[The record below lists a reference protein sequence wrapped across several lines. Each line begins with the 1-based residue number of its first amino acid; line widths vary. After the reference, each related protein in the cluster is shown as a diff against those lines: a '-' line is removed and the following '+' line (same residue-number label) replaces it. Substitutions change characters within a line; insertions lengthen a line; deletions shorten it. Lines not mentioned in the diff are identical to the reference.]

1 MVRTPVKTLPARSK
15 AEEVALID
23 LVQTSFCRVDRAKY
37 PELAAYNRD
46 DIYGHGDNMAPG
58 ALFLAT
64 QMARALDAAPDQL
77 VLDLGCG
84 KGDSSIFLANAFGAR
99 VVAADLW
106 IPRTFLEEKFESRGC
121 GDGTTAVHLDV
132 RRGLPFETGRFD
144 AIFCMQALHSFGAT
158 VDFIHRVL
166 RCLKPGGRMVVASS
180 CFNEERPFEALPAV
194 YHRTDGW
201 DAEYRNYH
209 SPGWWRELF
218 EAIGD
223 VDVLEC
229 AELEDGAVYWED
241 DFLYRG
247 ESRGWDVANFEDAL
261 WLIEHIL
268 HGRSHRPYLT
278 HYMATLRKW
287 G

>member
-1 MVRTPVKTLPARSK
+1 MHTHVETRAARSK
-15 AEEVALID
+15 AEEAALID
-23 LVQTSFCRVDRAKY
+23 LVRTSFRRVDRAKY
-37 PELAAYNRD
+37 PELAAYSWD
-46 DIYGHGDNMAPG
+46 EIYGHGDNMAPG

-84 KGDSSIFLANAFGAR
+84 KGDSSIFLANTFGLR

-106 IPRTFLEEKFESRGC
+106 VSPALLQKKFESQGC
-121 GDGTTAVHLDV
+121 CNGTTAVRLDV
-132 RRGLPFETGRFD
+132 RLGLPFEAGRFD
-144 AIFCMQALHSFGAT
+144 AIFCMQALHSFGGSAG
-158 VDFIHRVL
+158 FIRRLL
-166 RCLKPGGRMVVASS
+166 RCLKPGGRIVVASS
-180 CFNEERPFEALPAV
+180 CFTEERPFEELPAL

-209 SPGWWRELF
+209 SPGWWRHLF
-218 EAIGD
+218 EATGD
-223 VDVLEC
+223 VDVVEC
-229 AELEDGAVYWED
+229 AELADGPMYWED

-247 ESRGWDVANFEDAL
+247 ESRGWDAANFKDAL

-268 HGRSHRPYLT
+268 HGRSQQPYLT
-278 HYMATLRKW
+278 HYMATLQKP

>member
-1 MVRTPVKTLPARSK
+1 MLATRSR
-15 AEEVALID
+15 ADEAGLID
-23 LVQTSFCRVDRAKY
+23 LIQSSFRRVERAKY
-37 PELAAYNRD
+37 PELADYSWD

-64 QMARALDAAPDQL
+64 RMARALDAAPGQL

-84 KGDSSIFLANAFGAR
+84 KGDSSIFLANAFGVR

-106 IPRTFLEEKFESRGC
+106 VSPAFLNEKFEAQGC
-121 GDGTTAVHLDV
+121 GNGTTAVRLDV
-132 RRGLPFETGRFD
+132 RRELPFEAGRFD
-144 AIFCMQALHSFGAT
+144 AIFCMQALHSFGGS
-158 VDFIHRVL
+158 VDFIQRLL
-166 RCLKPGGRMVVASS
+166 RCLKPGGRVVVASS
-180 CFNEERPFEALPAV
+180 CFNEERPFEDLPAV

-201 DAEYRNYH
+201 DAEYRSYH
-209 SPGWWRELF
+209 SQGWWGELF
-218 EAIGD
+218 EATGE

-247 ESRGWDVANFEDAL
+247 ASRGWDVANFKDAL

-268 HGRSHRPYLT
+268 HGRSHEPCLT
-278 HYMATLRKW
+278 HYMATLQKR